1 IAMVAGFTK
10 GECPQCGFP
19 GDMSPGITRAEKL
32 EWDSFPGDLPG
43 RQSRAHVV
51 SVNGL
56 SATMEAFPGRHVARE
71 SGVKRMS
78 RDAMVVH

>member
-1 IAMVAGFTK
+1 M
-10 GECPQCGFP
+10 FP
-19 GDMSPGITRAEKL
+19 GQLVTGDR
-32 EWDSFPGDLPG
+32 FPGRHVARDNLSGKARMGFLPG

-56 SATMEAFPGRHVARE
+56 SATVEAFPGRHVARE